1 MVFYRLLKLRFEQR
15 KPVVQGQR
23 IFAVLS
29 NYFLADLAS
38 TDHL

>member
-1 MVFYRLLKLRFEQR
+1 MVLYRLLKLRFEQR
-15 KPVVQGQR
+15 KSVVQGQS

-29 NYFLADLAS
+29 NDCLADLAS